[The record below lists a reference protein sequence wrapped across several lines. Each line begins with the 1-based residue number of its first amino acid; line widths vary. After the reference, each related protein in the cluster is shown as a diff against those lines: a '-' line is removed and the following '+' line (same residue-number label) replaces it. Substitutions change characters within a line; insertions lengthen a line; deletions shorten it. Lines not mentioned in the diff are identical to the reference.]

1 MFSKRLL
8 RRAGAA
14 WARAA
19 GSRRSAKSQ
28 DEAREKAMKDAI
40 RGGGTIGQE
49 GTEDDMR
56 RMAGE
61 MMKGPLRAHIEMP
74 NLPKETLEYLKRPG
88 RSTLRYVRRIARL
101 SNWIR

>member
-14 WARAA
+14 RAQAA

-28 DEAREKAMKDAI
+28 
-40 RGGGTIGQE
+40 
-49 GTEDDMR
+49 DDMR

-74 NLPKETLEYLKRPG
+74 NLPKETLEEYRKRPG
-88 RSTLRYVRRIARL
+88 RSKPLRYVRRIARL